1 MRHTKCDCCTD
12 QRIWAAVEE
21 TLKPYGLEMKNC
33 PVCGQSS
40 YLRNFKEM
48 MMRKLNA
55 AIPEI
60 VEDENG
66 NRMYQDRKPWSGL
79 KDSLGVNLDKID
91 ISREMELLEKHRN
104 KKNAEI
110 LDKLVIEELK
120 RKLSGD
126 ENNN

>member
-1 MRHTKCDCCTD
+1 M
-12 QRIWAAVEE
+12 Q
-21 TLKPYGLEMKNC
+21 
-33 PVCGQSS
+33 
-40 YLRNFKEM
+40 
-48 MMRKLNA
+48 KLNA
-55 AIPEI
+55 LIPEM

-66 NRMYQDRKPWSGL
+66 NRMYQDRKPWSGP
-79 KDSLGVNLDKID
+79 KDPVKKTSLGVDLDNID